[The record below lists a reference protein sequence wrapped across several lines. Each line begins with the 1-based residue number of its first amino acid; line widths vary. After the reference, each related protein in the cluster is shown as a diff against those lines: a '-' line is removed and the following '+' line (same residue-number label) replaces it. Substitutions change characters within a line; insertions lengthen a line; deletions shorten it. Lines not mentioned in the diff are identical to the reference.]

1 MVAARLRA
9 RAGRRGA
16 GSDLSLEQRGRVLLH
31 PRALER
37 RRLPRRERG
46 GPREDRRRAPRAR
59 VHGRDARRATGARA
73 RARCTR
79 PGRPRSSA
87 RPDRRG
93 RPLHL
98 HLHVRHD
105 RAAEGLHDPE
115 PELLRDGGE
124 DPRGR
129 GLLPPDRRDAAL
141 PAARPQLRPAH
152 APARR
157 APRLHDRFLPRPA
170 ANRRG
175 PAGGSPDDPADGAA
189 RPREG
194 AHRGLRRTSPPQP
207 ASSGG

>member
-9 RAGRRGA
+9 RAGRRGG
-16 GSDLSLEQRGRVLLH
+16 GSDLPLEQRGRVLLH

-46 GPREDRRRAPRAR
+46 GPREDRRRPARAR
-59 VHGRDARRATGARA
+59 VHGRDAGRATGARA
-73 RARCTR
+73 RACRR
-79 PGRPRSSA
+79 RAGRPRSSA

-98 HLHVRHD
+98 HLHLRHD
-105 RAAEGLHDPE
+105 RATEGLHDPE

-129 GLLPPDRRDAAL
+129 GLLPSDRRDAAL

-152 APARR
+152 APAQR
-157 APRLHDRFLPRPA
+157 APWVHDRLLPRPA
-170 ANRRG
+170 ANRRD
-175 PAGGSPDDPADGAA
+175 PAGGSPDDLADRAQG
-189 RPREG
+189 PREG
-194 AHRGLRRTSPPQP
+194 AHR
-207 ASSGG
+207 